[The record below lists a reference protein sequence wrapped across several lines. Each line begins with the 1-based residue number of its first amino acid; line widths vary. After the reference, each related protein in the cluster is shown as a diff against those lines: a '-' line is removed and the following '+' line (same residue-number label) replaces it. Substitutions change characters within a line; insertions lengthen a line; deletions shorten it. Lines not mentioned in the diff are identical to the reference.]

1 MNHDYPRS
9 APGDDDILDLLWRR
23 SEDGLAHVQRKY
35 GHLCFR
41 IAMNLLGQ
49 KEDAEECV
57 NDVYLAVWDT
67 IPPNR
72 PDSLMAYVGKIT
84 RNIAVDTVR
93 KRESGKRRCGGTV
106 LLDELTECLPDPS
119 AADPADDLML
129 REALESFL
137 HTLSEEDRAIML
149 RRYYDGD
156 SAEDIARALGLR
168 AGTVRVRLHRMRA
181 CLRNHLES
189 KGISL

>member
-1 MNHDYPRS
+1 
-9 APGDDDILDLLWRR
+9 
-23 SEDGLAHVQRKY
+23 
-35 GHLCFR
+35 
-41 IAMNLLGQ
+41 
-49 KEDAEECV
+49 
-57 NDVYLAVWDT
+57 
-67 IPPNR
+67 
-72 PDSLMAYVGKIT
+72 
-84 RNIAVDTVR
+84 
-93 KRESGKRRCGGTV
+93 

-119 AADPADDLML
+119 VSDPADDLML

-181 CLRNHLES
+181 SLREHLES